1 MSAVRPAM
9 TDALRALEQALVPPR
24 PGTPLGNWRWSVRQR
39 LASLRD
45 ALAAESAAT
54 DNAWLAARH
63 GATFRE
69 RGSLL
74 ARMATLGGDVLER
87 PDLDAVRIEV
97 RRLIVDVSHYMQR
110 LNDLVYDDVE
120 LELGGEE

>member
-1 MSAVRPAM
+1 MSAVRPTM

-39 LASLRD
+39 LSSLRE
-45 ALAAESAAT
+45 ALAAESTAT

-63 GATFRE
+63 RATFRE

-74 ARMATLGGDVLER
+74 ARLATLGGEVLDR
-87 PDLDAVRIEV
+87 PDLDTVRIDV
-97 RRLIVDVSHYMQR
+97 RRLIVDVRHYIQR
-110 LNDLVYDDVE
+110 LNDLVYDEVE